1 MRIVITGGCGFIG
14 RRLALK
20 LLEQGSLPNPS
31 GGVDEIESLVL
42 FDIGEPTPPI
52 PPDPRLTI
60 ITGDIC
66 SATDIHN
73 LIGSNTD
80 VVYHFAAV
88 VSSGAEADFDLGM
101 HVNFDGAR
109 TMLETCRKLGTSP
122 RFIFASSVAAFGGDM
137 PSVIQDDT
145 AKTPQTSYGSQ
156 KAMCELLVNDYT
168 RKGYV
173 DGRTLRLPT
182 VVVRP
187 GKPNKAAST
196 WASSII
202 REPLQGE
209 AAICPVREDQAMWCL
224 SPRRVVDAFVR
235 AAGLPGET
243 IGADRAIGITGTTH
257 TVREMLDAL
266 NCVAGKAV
274 VDRVRFEPDADIQAI
289 VSGWPTHFNPV
300 RGAALD
306 FVHDSSMVEII
317 EAFIEDELD
326 GSFVS

>member
-1 MRIVITGGCGFIG
+1 MRVVVTGGCGFIG

-20 LLEQGSLPNPS
+20 LLEQGALPNSS
-31 GGVDEIESLVL
+31 GGMDDIESLVL
-42 FDIGEPTPPI
+42 FDVGEPTSPI

-60 ITGDIC
+60 VTGDIC
-66 SATDIHN
+66 SAADIGA
-73 LIGSNTD
+73 LIGGRVD

-88 VSSGAEADFDLGM
+88 VSAGAEADFDLGM
-101 HVNFDGAR
+101 RVNFDGAR
-109 TMLETCRKLGTSP
+109 TVLEACRKLETTP
-122 RFIFASSVAAFGGDM
+122 RFVFSSSVAAYGGEM
-137 PSVIQDDT
+137 PSIIEDGS
-145 AKTPQTSYGSQ
+145 AMTPQTSYGAQ

-168 RKGYV
+168 RKGFV

-202 REPLQGE
+202 REPLQGQE
-209 AAICPVREDQAMWCL
+209 AICPVAADQAMWCL
-224 SPRRVVDAFVR
+224 SPRRVVDAFIR

-243 IGADRAIGITGTTH
+243 IGANRAIAIPGTTH

-266 NCVAGKAV
+266 MNVAGASV
-274 VDRVRFEPDADIQAI
+274 VARVRWEPDADIQAI

-300 RGAALD
+300 RGAALG
-306 FVHDSSMVEII
+306 FSHDSGMEEII
-317 EAFIEDELD
+317 EAFIEDELG